1 MKKIFYFMAMVAAL
15 VGMTLMF
22 STKSMAAMAPTDE
35 FAGIT
40 IEKGHAKDVAY
51 ETGGVGI
58 EERATMQKSMKDYN
72 VRLVFAN
79 TKGWYLSSVPVQIN
93 GTDGKVLLKEES
105 NGPWFWVKLPQGSY
119 EIVASYGNKQE
130 VHKIDV
136 GKTPQNVEFM
146 WNLAK

>member
-1 MKKIFYFMAMVAAL
+1 
-15 VGMTLMF
+15 MT
-22 STKSMAAMAPTDE
+22 PTGE
-35 FAGIT
+35 YAGIT

-58 EERATMQKSMKDYN
+58 EERAAMQKSMKDYN

-79 TKGWYLSSVPVQIN
+79 TKGWYLSSIPVQIN
-93 GTDGKVLLKEES
+93 GTGGKVILNKES

-119 EIVASYGNKQE
+119 EIVASCGNKQE

-136 GKTPQNVEFM
+136 GKTPQSVEFT